1 MSGIAFAHLFCI
13 DLFFA
18 GSLHLMMASPLST
31 AQGDNPVFRFRSR
44 NEIFSRPLFLQTMTL
59 VSRRVLNR
67 ACCNLVYIDL
77 FLSTCRHRSCF
88 RKAFS
93 PFSAVEHSYCRQQPT
108 TIAKVAAIP
117 NRCSKLLVYY
127 WRSLCFDVPRKS
139 AYNLMLTSQF
149 HFTMSKHQEDGGTTT
164 VTAIT
169 TDTLAKAKQN
179 SDLSS
184 SPASKKMKFTENG
197 NQTLEPS
204 KNNITDAEPKEKKG
218 KNKRTWNSK
227 NESTS
232 QAAHA
237 GSYANPELRALLGI
251 ELPPDDNGSDED
263 DAVKRVKRKVVFL
276 LGYLGTGYSGFQ
288 MNDGQR
294 TLQAEFE
301 LALLQTKMLNRQNFG
316 MPHKYSWS
324 TSGRTDKGVHA
335 CAQVV
340 SCKIELAPD
349 QTMDQVR
356 EELNQVL
363 PPHFRVLD
371 AMRATRSF
379 CAKTQRDRVRYQYM
393 IPSFVFYDIDKLK
406 KLFEEA
412 GCPSNGRDTNDPLSQ
427 EELDF
432 IRPHLMNYRAS
443 EIQLELLRSAL
454 KVYEGTHSFHNFSK
468 GVKADEARASRYI
481 VSFDAQD
488 PMLFENGM
496 EWIPTQ
502 VVGQSFLIHQIRKMI
517 AMAIDVVRGAA
528 PLDTIAR
535 ALDPESNL
543 RLNPAPAQGLFLEMS
558 FYQGYNRRK
567 VQNQELKDID
577 WDNTAKPTYA
587 RWNEFRNKCVMSH
600 ISDEEK
606 RAGNFI
612 KHLYVQE
619 FIFDYKHFYQLD
631 DVYKQKEE

>member
-1 MSGIAFAHLFCI
+1 
-13 DLFFA
+13 
-18 GSLHLMMASPLST
+18 
-31 AQGDNPVFRFRSR
+31 
-44 NEIFSRPLFLQTMTL
+44 MTL
-59 VSRRVLNR
+59 VFRRVLNR
-67 ACCNLVYIDL
+67 ACCNLVCIDPS
-77 FLSTCRHRSCF
+77 LSTISRRFHSSL

-93 PFSAVEHSYCRQQPT
+93 PFPSVEHSYCREQPT
-108 TIAKVAAIP
+108 TIANVIAVFP
-117 NRCSKLLVYY
+117 YRFSKLHYF
-127 WRSLCFDVPRKS
+127 WRSSFFAVPKKT
-139 AYNLMLTSQF
+139 AYNFIVTSQY
-149 HFTMSKHQEDGGTTT
+149 HITMSSNQEDGGTTT
-164 VTAIT
+164 AIATAT
-169 TDTLAKAKQN
+169 AADTVLAKGKKQH
-179 SDLSS
+179 SEQSLSL
-184 SPASKKMKFTENG
+184 ASKKMKFTENG
-197 NQTLEPS
+197 HQAVESS
-204 KNNITDAEPKEKKG
+204 KNIIRDAESKEKKG
-218 KNKRTWNSK
+218 KNKRTWN
-227 NESTS
+227 NGDESTS
-232 QAAHA
+232 QVAHA
-237 GSYANPELRALLGI
+237 GSYANPELRAMLGI
-251 ELPPDDNGSDED
+251 ELPPDDNGSDDD
-263 DAVKRVKRKVVFL
+263 DAVKRAKRKVVFL

-340 SCKIELAPD
+340 SCKIELSPD

-356 EELNQVL
+356 EEQNHIL

-371 AMRATRSF
+371 AMRTTRGF

-393 IPSFVFYDIDKLK
+393 IPSFVFYDIEKLR

-412 GCPSNGRDTNDPLSQ
+412 GCPSNGRETNDPLSQ
-427 EELDF
+427 KDLDF
-432 IRPHLMNYRAS
+432 IRPHLMNYRVS
-443 EIQLELLRSAL
+443 KDQLELLRSAL
-454 KVYEGTHSFHNFSK
+454 KAYEGTHSFHNFSK
-468 GVKADEARASRYI
+468 GVKSDEARASRYI

-502 VVGQSFLIHQIRKMI
+502 VVGQSFLIHQIRKMV

-528 PLDTIAR
+528 PLGTIAR

-567 VQNQELKDID
+567 AQNQELKDID
-577 WDNTAKPTYA
+577 WDNTSKPTYA
-587 RWNEFRNKCVMSH
+587 RWKEFRNKCVMSH
-600 ISDEEK
+600 ISDEER

-612 KHLYVQE
+612 KHLYMQE

-631 DVYKQKEE
+631 EGEEKEE